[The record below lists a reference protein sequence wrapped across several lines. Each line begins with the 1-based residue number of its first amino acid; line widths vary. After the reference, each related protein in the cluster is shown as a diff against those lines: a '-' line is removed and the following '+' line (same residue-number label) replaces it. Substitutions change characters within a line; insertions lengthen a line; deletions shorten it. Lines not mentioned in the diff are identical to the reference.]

1 MEGAVFIVI
10 PYDNLTL
17 EDVSGVRYSTV
28 MHWYESG
35 KIDWY
40 IESSKEI
47 HPGPENSMQLKLES
61 SFSIL

>member
-10 PYDNLTL
+10 PCDNLTL
-17 EDVSGVRYSTV
+17 EDVSGVKYSTV
-28 MHWYESG
+28 MQWYESG

-47 HPGPENSMQLKLES
+47 HPVPENSMQLKLDRS
-61 SFSIL
+61 CLVL